1 MYLLDTDHMSFM
13 QRGTV
18 EGQQLFR
25 RLMSSNIAPATTIVT
40 YEEQMR
46 GWLDVLARSTKFEA
60 QVCAYQL
67 LHQHTTNYQ
76 RITIFPFDGAAIQE
90 YNQLRKIYSRLRKMD
105 LKIAA
110 IAITNKSILLT
121 RNQRD
126 FSQFSLLYKV
136 KTGFSSEN
144 WL

>member
-1 MYLLDTDHMSFM
+1 M

-18 EGQQLFR
+18 EGQALFR
-25 RLMSSNIAPATTIVT
+25 HLMSSNISPATTIVT

-46 GWLDVLARSTKFEA
+46 GWLDLLARSTKFEA
-60 QVCAYQL
+60 QVRAYEL
-67 LHQHTTNYQ
+67 LHQHTVNYQ
-76 RITIFPFDGAAIQE
+76 RITVSPFDAAAIQE
-90 YNQLRKIYSRLRKMD
+90 YNQLRKTYPRLEKMD

-110 IAITNKSILLT
+110 IAITNQAILLT

-126 FSQFSLLYKV
+126 FSQITSLQ
-136 KTGFSSEN
+136 SED

>member
-1 MYLLDTDHMSFM
+1 M

-18 EGQQLFR
+18 EGQALFR
-25 RLMSSNIAPATTIVT
+25 HLMSSNISPATTIVT

-46 GWLDVLARSTKFEA
+46 GWLDLLARSTKFEA
-60 QVCAYQL
+60 QVRAYEL
-67 LHQHTTNYQ
+67 FHQNTVNYQ
-76 RITIFPFDGAAIQE
+76 RITVFPFDAAAIQE
-90 YNQLRKIYSRLRKMD
+90 YNQLRKTYPRLEKMD

-110 IAITNKSILLT
+110 IAITNQAILLT

-126 FSQFSLLYKV
+126 FSQITSLQ
-136 KTGFSSEN
+136 SED

>member
-1 MYLLDTDHMSFM
+1 MYLLDTDYMSLM

-18 EGQQLFR
+18 EGQELFR
-25 RLMSSNIAPATTIVT
+25 RLMSSNITPATTIVT

-46 GWLDVLARSTKFEA
+46 GWLELLARSTKFET
-60 QVCAYQL
+60 QVRAYQL

-76 RITIFPFDGAAIQE
+76 RITIFPFDAAAIQE
-90 YNQLRKIYSRLRKMD
+90 YNQLRKIYPRLGKMD

-110 IAITNKSILLT
+110 IAITNKAILLT

-126 FSQFSLLYKV
+126 FSQITSLQ
-136 KTGFSSEN
+136 SEN

>member
-1 MYLLDTDHMSFM
+1 MYLLDTDYMSLM

-18 EGQQLFR
+18 EGQALFR
-25 RLMSSNIAPATTIVT
+25 RLMSSNISPATTIVT

-46 GWLDVLARSTKFEA
+46 GWLDLLARSTKFEA
-60 QVCAYQL
+60 QVRAYEL
-67 LHQHTTNYQ
+67 LHQHTVNYQ
-76 RITIFPFDGAAIQE
+76 RITVFPFDAAAIQE
-90 YNQLRKIYSRLRKMD
+90 YNQLRKTYPRLEKMD

-110 IAITNKSILLT
+110 IAITNQAILLT

-126 FSQFSLLYKV
+126 FSQITSLQ
-136 KTGFSSEN
+136 SED